1 MTRLKLSP
9 CDATPLR
16 NRQRYWLQ
24 LVRAPRA
31 GPGEFIIFDKLY
43 REIQTESDQPQPLL
57 FTLTFNQVNDQVQHV
72 KKYVPIELSARE
84 IARIDDYRFAA
95 WSPIITQD
103 DLTVHVLRLTDDRFW
118 QSLPTLVISYPPHLP
133 APNGG
138 GWDLEVLRPPMGGAP
153 SSSLSSSTWSAP
165 PATAAVPATIRPPSP
180 PPGTGPR
187 APTRRCLLEE
197 FSNATTLP
205 KTAPRLAP
213 PCSKGLAMYHVKI
226 PSARLVAD
234 AELCVILRRA
244 TAPFNYGNIYAK
256 RRGNVQHE
264 YYVFH
269 EGPPIEG
276 ESLAVLFG
284 KMQANFRRIPSVS
297 TPATRQLY
305 KQLNRDKSAG
315 IWITISGQPNNFSLF
330 RPIIE
335 ERLHERARISVGGHP
350 RDRLNATV

>member
-43 REIQTESDQPQPLL
+43 REIQTESNHPEPHL

-72 KKYVPIELSARE
+72 KKYVPIELSPRE
-84 IARIDDYRFAA
+84 IARIDDYRFAT

-103 DLTVHVLRLTDDRFW
+103 DRTVHVLRLTDDRFW
-118 QSLPTLVISYPPHLP
+118 QSLPTLVISNPPHPP

-138 GWDLEVLRPPMGGAP
+138 GWDLEVLRQPMGGA
-153 SSSLSSSTWSAP
+153 SSSIWSAP
-165 PATAAVPATIRPPSP
+165 PAPTTVPATIRPPSP

-187 APTRRCLLEE
+187 AQTRRCLLAE
-197 FSNATTLP
+197 FSSAATTQR
-205 KTAPRLAP
+205 TAPYVP

-226 PSARLVAD
+226 QSARLVAD
-234 AELCVILRRA
+234 ADLCVILRRA

-256 RRGNVQHE
+256 RRGNIQHE

-284 KMQANFRRIPSVS
+284 RVQANFRRIPSVS

-305 KQLNRDKSAG
+305 KMLNRDKSEG
-315 IWITISGQPNNFSLF
+315 VWITISGPPNNFSLF

-335 ERLHERARISVGGHP
+335 ERLHERARLSVGGHP